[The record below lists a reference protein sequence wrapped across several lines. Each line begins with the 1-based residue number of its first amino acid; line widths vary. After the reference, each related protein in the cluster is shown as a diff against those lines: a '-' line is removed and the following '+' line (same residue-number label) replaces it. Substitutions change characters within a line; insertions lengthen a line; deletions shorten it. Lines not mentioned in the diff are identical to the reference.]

1 MLDPYRWLEAPS
13 QERNQFI
20 QQQNNLTRSYLDS
33 NSNRNKIKQEIKS
46 LFNFSSYGLPLK
58 AGSKYYYS
66 YNPGLQNQPNIYS
79 IDSLWDKKAPK
90 LFLDVNG
97 MSSDGTTYLYFTS
110 FSPDNQWCVYGIHE
124 TGGDWIVYKIKN
136 MKTGQHLNETLRK
149 IKFNSPVWAMDN
161 KGFFYSVISII

>member
-1 MLDPYRWLEAPS
+1 MS
-13 QERNQFI
+13 
-20 QQQNNLTRSYLDS
+20 LT
-33 NSNRNKIKQEIKS
+33 
-46 LFNFSSYGLPLK
+46 NFSSYGLPLK

-110 FSPDNQWCVYGIHE
+110 FSPDNQWCVYGVNE
-124 TGGDWIVYKIKN
+124 AGGDWIVYKILN
-136 MKTGQHLNETLRK
+136 MKTGQLLNETLNK
-149 IKFNSPVWAMDN
+149 IKFSNPVWTKDS
-161 KGFFYSVISII
+161 KGFFYSVILMVD